1 MGKLILCSSAIA
13 KQPYCFPMTKT
24 KVYSIEEVCYYIRNN
39 IYMMQEEVF
48 DKAFADWIRNELG
61 MAGTADKLD
70 RMREDHNNL
79 KDIVVTL
86 CCSCDYYTEREINDL
101 IAIMDQTQNVPL
113 RGRQKIK
120 ADTYLKNGSLERA
133 KQEYERILKSPDMI
147 NASSEEYGDLYYRL
161 GAALAG
167 MGEYRH
173 GFQAF
178 QKSYEYAKTQK
189 ALESCLYCLKLGGM
203 PEEYEK
209 AAIEMGVT
217 REQQTFMDARYEE
230 ALRQS
235 VDSRECKMV
244 RRIRRMKEQGDPSY
258 EKVAKE
264 LIFQWKTEYR
274 KSMLP

>member
-1 MGKLILCSSAIA
+1 MPLQRSMEIFITGWE
-13 KQPYCFPMTKT
+13 QRWPVWENTGTDFRRF
-24 KVYSIEEVCYYIRNN
+24 RNP
-39 IYMMQEEVF
+39 
-48 DKAFADWIRNELG
+48 
-61 MAGTADKLD
+61 T
-70 RMREDHNNL
+70 
-79 KDIVVTL
+79 
-86 CCSCDYYTEREINDL
+86 S
-101 IAIMDQTQNVPL
+101 
-113 RGRQKIK
+113 
-120 ADTYLKNGSLERA
+120 
-133 KQEYERILKSPDMI
+133 
-147 NASSEEYGDLYYRL
+147 
-161 GAALAG
+161 
-167 MGEYRH
+167 
-173 GFQAF
+173 
-178 QKSYEYAKTQK
+178 KTQK

>member
-1 MGKLILCSSAIA
+1 
-13 KQPYCFPMTKT
+13 
-24 KVYSIEEVCYYIRNN
+24 
-39 IYMMQEEVF
+39 
-48 DKAFADWIRNELG
+48 
-61 MAGTADKLD
+61 
-70 RMREDHNNL
+70 
-79 KDIVVTL
+79 
-86 CCSCDYYTEREINDL
+86 
-101 IAIMDQTQNVPL
+101 
-113 RGRQKIK
+113 
-120 ADTYLKNGSLERA
+120 
-133 KQEYERILKSPDMI
+133 MI
-147 NASSEEYGDLYYRL
+147 NASSEEYGDIYYRL

-217 REQQTFMDARYEE
+217 REQQTFMDAQYEE

>member
-1 MGKLILCSSAIA
+1 
-13 KQPYCFPMTKT
+13 
-24 KVYSIEEVCYYIRNN
+24 
-39 IYMMQEEVF
+39 MMQEEVF

-61 MAGTADKLD
+61 MAETADKLD

-167 MGEYRH
+167 MGAVSH
-173 GFQAF
+173 
-178 QKSYEYAKTQK
+178 TH
-189 ALESCLYCLKLGGM
+189 LTL
-203 PEEYEK
+203 PT
-209 AAIEMGVT
+209 I
-217 REQQTFMDARYEE
+217 
-230 ALRQS
+230 LR
-235 VDSRECKMV
+235 V
-244 RRIRRMKEQGDPSY
+244 
-258 EKVAKE
+258 
-264 LIFQWKTEYR
+264 
-274 KSMLP
+274 